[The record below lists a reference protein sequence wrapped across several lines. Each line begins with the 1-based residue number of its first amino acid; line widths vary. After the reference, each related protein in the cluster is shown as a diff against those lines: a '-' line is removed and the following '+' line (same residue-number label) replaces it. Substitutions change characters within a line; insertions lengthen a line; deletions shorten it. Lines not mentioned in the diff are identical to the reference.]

1 MQRTEPEVD
10 HTTAFLAP
18 MFAALVRPLIH
29 LGLKRAQRATAS
41 WQLMAADYLLAATVV
56 ASLGAFVIA
65 QALVGGILAPLLAI
79 K

>member
-1 MQRTEPEVD
+1 VD

-18 MFAALVRPLIH
+18 MLAAMVRPLIH
-29 LGLKRAQRATAS
+29 LGIKRAQRATAT
-41 WQLMAADYLLAATVV
+41 WQLKAADYLLAAAVV

-65 QALVGGILAPLLAI
+65 RALVGGIFAPLLAI